1 MFILKR
7 WRWQHPRKS
16 HTQAEAV
23 TKGEEKPSLRIVM
36 EVGIWTEKVSQGWGP
51 WNCWHSVDTDGDAGS
66 TLVWHV
72 DTVKLIGSQELVVP
86 LEELGYNRGTARWL
100 LATGTQWER
109 GDTGESSRWNL
120 LGKVVS
126 GPGKIA
132 QWVKVLDT
140 KPNNLSSIPWTLMV
154 EKENQLCHLTST
166 YPLWYT
172 LPQHTY
178 AH

>member
-1 MFILKR
+1 MYSSRSSYKGR
-7 WRWQHPRKS
+7 R
-16 HTQAEAV
+16 EAV
-23 TKGEEKPSLRIVM
+23 LKNSDGGGDLDREGESRLRAF
-36 EVGIWTEKVSQGWGP
+36 P

-126 GPGKIA
+126 GSGEIA

>member
-1 MFILKR
+1 MYSSRSSYKGR
-7 WRWQHPRKS
+7 R
-16 HTQAEAV
+16 EAV
-23 TKGEEKPSLRIVM
+23 LKNSDGGGDLDREGESRLRAF
-36 EVGIWTEKVSQGWGP
+36 S
-51 WNCWHSVDTDGDAGS
+51 WNCWHSVDTDRDAGS

-126 GPGKIA
+126 GSGEIA